1 MNKLLPLYRGGVEAW
16 ECDQMR
22 HMNVQFYMSKG
33 SDAFAHLQNAL
44 GLSPSTIRATRKGL
58 RFKTIRTQY
67 KSEVHAGTALYGM
80 GGIREVSGDILTG
93 FIHIFD
99 AIHGRLSAVYEFTAD
114 YADYDTDAS
123 LPLPGDIRAA
133 AEELTDPHPDV
144 FHPEPFAGTLMPN
157 RPLDHMFES
166 TRGSVDV
173 WECDQFDHIEMRHVV
188 GYFSDAA
195 THIIN
200 AVGLTREI
208 IRSRNLG
215 SAALDYYSEFHAPIR
230 KSTAI
235 LLKSGL
241 IGAEKKIFRFGHN
254 LINMDTGEL
263 AVTTTVIGVY
273 FDMTTRKSVPLPKEF
288 TDYPAEKLLKAQM

>member
-1 MNKLLPLYRGGVEAW
+1 MSHLLPLYRGAVEAW

-22 HMNVQFYMSKG
+22 HMNVQFYMSKA

-44 GLSPSTIRATRKGL
+44 GLSPSTIRSTRKAL
-58 RFKTIRTQY
+58 CFKSIRTQY
-67 KSEVHAGTALYGM
+67 KAEVHVGTPLYGL
-80 GGIREVSGDILTG
+80 GGLREVTGEQIIG
-93 FIHIFD
+93 FIHIFNAVND
-99 AIHGRLSAVYEFTAD
+99 RLSAVYEFTAEYSD
-114 YADYDTDAS
+114 LDTGS
-123 LPLPGDIRAA
+123 PLPLPEEVRIAA
-133 AEELTDPHPDV
+133 NELADPHTDS
-144 FHPEPFAGTLMPN
+144 FQLKPFAGVLMPD

-166 TRGSVDV
+166 ARGSVDV
-173 WECDQFDHIEMRHVV
+173 WECDQFDNIEMRHIV

-200 AVGLTREI
+200 AVGLTREV

-241 IGAEKKIFRFGHN
+241 IDAEGKIFRFGHN
-254 LINMDTGEL
+254 LIDMDTGKL
-263 AVTTTVIGVY
+263 AVTTTVIGCY
-273 FDMTTRKSVPLPKEF
+273 FDMTTRKSVPLPQEF
-288 TDYPAEKLLKAQM
+288 TDYPKDKLLKQQI

>member
-1 MNKLLPLYRGGVEAW
+1 MNKVLPLYRGAVEAW

-22 HMNVQFYMSKG
+22 HMNVQFYMSKA
-33 SDAFAHLQNAL
+33 SDAFAHLQNRL
-44 GLSPSTIRATRKGL
+44 GLSPAFIRSTRKGL
-58 RFKTIRTQY
+58 RFRSIRTQY
-67 KSEVHAGTALYGM
+67 KAEVHVGTPLYGL
-80 GGIREVSGDILTG
+80 GGVRDVAGDLITG
-93 FIHIFD
+93 FIHIFNSVND
-99 AIHGRLSAVYEFTAD
+99 RLSAVYEFTAD
-114 YADYDTDAS
+114 YADFDTDTS
-123 LPLPGDIRAA
+123 LPLPDEVRSA
-133 AEELTDPHPDV
+133 AEELADPHPDS
-144 FHPEPFAGTLMPN
+144 FQLKPFAGALMPD

-166 TRGSVDV
+166 ARGSVDV
-173 WECDQFDHIEMRHVV
+173 WECDQFDHIEMRHIV

-241 IGAEKKIFRFGHN
+241 IGADGKIFRFGHN
-254 LINMDTGEL
+254 LIDMDTGKL
-263 AVTTTVIGVY
+263 AVTTTVIGCY
-273 FDMTTRKSVPLPKEF
+273 FDMTTRKSVPLPEEF
-288 TDYPAEKLLKAQM
+288 TNYPKEKLLKEQM

>member
-1 MNKLLPLYRGGVEAW
+1 MSKLLPLYRGGVEAW

-44 GLSPSTIRATRKGL
+44 GLPPATIRATRKGL

-67 KSEVHAGTALYGM
+67 KSEVHVGTPLYGL
-80 GGIREVSGDILTG
+80 GGVREVTGDLISG
-93 FIHIFD
+93 FIRLFN
-99 AIHGRLSAVYEFTAD
+99 AENGNLSAVHEFTAVYTD
-114 YADYDTDAS
+114 LDTDS
-123 LPLPGDIRAA
+123 PLPLPDDGRAA
-133 AEELTDPHPDV
+133 AEGLADPHTDS
-144 FHPEPFAGTLMPN
+144 FQLKPFAGALMPD

-166 TRGSVDV
+166 ARGAVDV
-173 WECDQFDHIEMRHVV
+173 WECDLFEHIEMRHVV

-215 SAALDYYSEFHAPIR
+215 SAALDYYSEFHAPIK

-241 IGAEKKIFRFGHN
+241 IDADGKIFRFGHN
-254 LINMDTGEL
+254 LFDMDTGKL

-273 FDMTTRKSVPLPKEF
+273 FDMTTRKSVILPKEF
-288 TDYPAEKLLKAQM
+288 TDYPKEKLLKVQM